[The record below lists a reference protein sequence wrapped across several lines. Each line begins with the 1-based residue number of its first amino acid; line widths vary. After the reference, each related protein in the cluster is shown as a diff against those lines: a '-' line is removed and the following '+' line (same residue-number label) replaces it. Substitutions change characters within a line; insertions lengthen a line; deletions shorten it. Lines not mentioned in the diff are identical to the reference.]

1 MRVWVPRILALLALA
16 GAVVG
21 VYAAIASVE
30 RTDELTVEEAQ
41 EVTARL
47 NAANRELG
55 RLLTALEPGVSP
67 REAQAST
74 RTAADLT
81 RELLEDGGDEG
92 SLADRLDAVLRAEL
106 AYLDAIG
113 STLNNPRSE
122 LRGAIRQRGVD
133 LREQLQNIP
142 GGDAKLVRGGAE
154 LVAYSEAR
162 LAD

>member
-1 MRVWVPRILALLALA
+1 MRIWIPRILALLALA

-21 VYAAIASVE
+21 VFAAVASVE

-41 EVTARL
+41 EITGRL
-47 NAANRELG
+47 NAANDELG
-55 RLLTALEPGVSP
+55 RLLTALEPGMSP
-67 REAQAST
+67 REAQAAA

-81 RELLEDGGDEG
+81 RELIEDGGDEG

-122 LRGAIRQRGVD
+122 LRGAIR
-133 LREQLQNIP
+133 E
-142 GGDAKLVRGGAE
+142 
-154 LVAYSEAR
+154 
-162 LAD
+162 

>member
-1 MRVWVPRILALLALA
+1 MRIWIPRILALLALA

-21 VYAAIASVE
+21 IYAAVTSVE

-41 EVTARL
+41 EITGRL
-47 NAANRELG
+47 NAVNRELG
-55 RLLTALEPGVSP
+55 GRLTALEPGTSP

-81 RELLEDGGDEG
+81 RELLEAGGGEG

-122 LRGAIRQRGVD
+122 LRGAIRERGVT
-133 LREQLQNIP
+133 LREQLQNLP
-142 GGDAKLVRGGAE
+142 GGNAKVVRGGAE
-154 LVAYSEAR
+154 LVVYSEAR